1 MTSHFASFANGGKH
15 FANVSRT
22 SMEPPSQ
29 PETALPTPRIARI
42 PPPHAKSLL
51 ISMNPRAGLRARRG
65 MVDQIAATLQQAGY
79 QVELTT
85 DLNELVDLAATLH
98 ANGDLRAA
106 IAVGGDGTA
115 AIVRTHVP
123 LEVPLLVVPMGTEN
137 LLGRYL
143 RLSTDPETILDV
155 VRNGVVV
162 ELDLGR
168 ANGKQ
173 FLLMISAGFDAEVIR
188 SLHEHRRGNISRA
201 TYILP
206 ILRTIRSYEF
216 APMRIYWGEASR
228 PAIEPTLCQW
238 LFGFNLPL
246 YALMLPIAADADGT
260 DGQLDVCTFEDGG
273 LWSGVRYLWHVVRRV
288 HQDLPDAGLRQTARF
303 RLEPTGTRPI
313 AYQLDGDFAGTLP
326 VDVEVLPKQLKLL
339 VASDTARRLGFRT
352 PIAHLAE

>member
-1 MTSHFASFANGGKH
+1 
-15 FANVSRT
+15 
-22 SMEPPSQ
+22 MELPSQ
-29 PETALPTPRIARI
+29 PETATPTPRISLF

-51 ISMNPRAGLRARRG
+51 ISMNPRAGLRSRRG
-65 MVDQIAATLQQAGY
+65 MVEQIAATLRQASY
-79 QVELTT
+79 RVELTT
-85 DLNELVDLAATLH
+85 DLNELVDLAGALH
-98 ANGDLRAA
+98 ATGELRAA

-143 RLSTDPETILDV
+143 RMSTDPSAILDV
-155 VRNGVVV
+155 VRDGVVV
-162 ELDLGR
+162 ELDLGQ
-168 ANGKQ
+168 ANGKP

-201 TYILP
+201 TYLLP

-216 APMRIYWGEASR
+216 APMRIYWGEATGT
-228 PAIEPTLCQW
+228 AAEPSLCRW

-260 DGQLDVCTFEDGG
+260 DGQLDVCTFEHGG
-273 LWSGVRYLWHVVRRV
+273 LWSGLRYLWHVVRRV

-303 RLEPTGTRPI
+303 RLESTVTRPI

-326 VDVEVLPKQLKLL
+326 VDVEILPKQLKLL
-339 VASDTARRLGFRT
+339 VASDTARRLGFRSPT
-352 PIAHLAE
+352 ARVAK